1 MISDPLVHFRQLLSK
16 FHQRSTYSLAR
27 CYRVF
32 TQDITV
38 QPYTIYTFVNRTSKN
53 DTCCIMGSKVMTLT
67 GNSVFE
73 ENGMLK
79 KEDIKQLL
87 PKGITKKTQV
97 VSDILGLIELF
108 KDDSELEIIGNAS
121 ISLYLRSIVISSTNG
136 LKNANEDII
145 KISEISFFELK
156 SVQ

>member
-1 MISDPLVHFRQLLSK
+1 
-16 FHQRSTYSLAR
+16 
-27 CYRVF
+27 
-32 TQDITV
+32 
-38 QPYTIYTFVNRTSKN
+38 
-53 DTCCIMGSKVMTLT
+53 MGSKVMTLT

-136 LKNANEDII
+136 LKDANEDII